1 MRIHDILGVWKKTG
15 LLVPAQSLIL
25 LGEAILI
32 GVCLLLILKE
42 ETLIYF
48 ANLSGLLRASFLIW
62 GNLLHLGLSSIKGA
76 LWSVMPVT

>member
-1 MRIHDILGVWKKTG
+1 MRIHDILGAWKKTD

-25 LGEAILI
+25 LGEAIVT